1 MHQHVFVCRRH
12 SEVVGPKLF

>member
-12 SEVVGPKLF
+12 GEVVGPKLF